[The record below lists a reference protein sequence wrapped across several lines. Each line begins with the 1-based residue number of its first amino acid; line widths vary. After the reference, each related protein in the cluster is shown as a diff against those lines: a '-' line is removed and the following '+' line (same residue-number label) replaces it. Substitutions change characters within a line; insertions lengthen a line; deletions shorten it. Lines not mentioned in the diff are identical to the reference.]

1 MSRLIEHL
9 ERFLGPIEEGWSTD
23 ADGGPQAFQVV
34 RFSPEAL
41 PQCSVYVTVGLSRH
55 DLTSRTSSRRV
66 TQELVAIVSDEFR
79 PGPIPGVLQQVGEEL
94 IRSGSALL
102 RGDVVG
108 PRARLVEGSEMEA
121 LYAAIPVYLPD
132 GFGQVDDIV
141 MVWTVPISR
150 QEAEFV
156 AANGWPLF
164 EERLIDVDP
173 DLTDLH
179 RRSMF
184 A

>member
-1 MSRLIEHL
+1 MSRLIDHL

-23 ADGGPQAFQVV
+23 ADGRPQAFQVV
-34 RFSPEAL
+34 RFSPDVL
-41 PQCSVYVTVGLSRH
+41 PQCSVYVTVGLGRH
-55 DLTSRTSSRRV
+55 DLASRTSSRRIK
-66 TQELVAIVSDEFR
+66 QELVAIVSDEFR
-79 PGPIPGVLQQVGEEL
+79 PGPIPGVLQQVGAEL
-94 IRSGSALL
+94 IRSGSAVL

-108 PRARLVEGSEMEA
+108 PRGRLVDGSEMEG

-141 MVWTVPISR
+141 MVWAVPISR

-156 AANGWPLF
+156 SAKGWQLF
-164 EERLIDVDP
+164 EERLVDVDP
-173 DLTDLH
+173 DLTDLQ

-184 A
+184 R